1 MAIINVAYDHAI
13 FSRQAVG
20 GVSRYL
26 VKLASLSRQFG
37 VNPIIIAPLHS
48 NLMLKDADR
57 GLVKGLYLD
66 WADFYKYKGAFLYL
80 NQFATDILS
89 IKEKPAIIHETYY
102 SLFPSIKK
110 RVPRVL
116 TIHDFVHEKY
126 PHLFKSSDNTIELKK
141 AAIKR
146 SDHLICIS
154 QKTKEDLLEFYRIS
168 ENKVSVVYH
177 GVEKD
182 SFISLP
188 PHPLETK
195 YFLYVGSRAA
205 YKNFDLVLQVFSNYG
220 QDLEDCQ
227 LLVFGGGAFSL
238 AEKRRIYELNL
249 EDRVRIESGPDS
261 LLANRYQNA
270 VALIYPSLYE
280 GFGFPPLEAMQY
292 QCPAIVSN
300 ASCLPE
306 ISGDAALLFDPFSQA
321 ALADAMIKVMS
332 DGALNNQL
340 RELGSQR
347 VKDFSW
353 SRTVLETTR
362 IYHQLVG

>member
-1 MAIINVAYDHAI
+1 
-13 FSRQAVG
+13 
-20 GVSRYL
+20 
-26 VKLASLSRQFG
+26 
-37 VNPIIIAPLHS
+37 
-48 NLMLKDADR
+48 
-57 GLVKGLYLD
+57 
-66 WADFYKYKGAFLYL
+66 
-80 NQFATDILS
+80 
-89 IKEKPAIIHETYY
+89 
-102 SLFPSIKK
+102 
-110 RVPRVL
+110 
-116 TIHDFVHEKY
+116 
-126 PHLFKSSDNTIELKK
+126 LFKSSDNTIELKK

-321 ALADAMIKVMS
+321 ALADAMIKVMN
-332 DGALNNQL
+332 DGTLNNQL

>member
-1 MAIINVAYDHAI
+1 MLNVIYDHVI
-13 FSRQAVG
+13 FSRQAIG

-26 VKLASLSRQFG
+26 VKLASLSKQFG
-37 VNPIIIAPLHS
+37 VNPIIIAPVHS
-48 NLMLKDADR
+48 NLMLKSVDKD
-57 GLVKGLYLD
+57 LIKGLYLD
-66 WADFYKYKGAFLYL
+66 WDDFYKYKGAFLYL

-89 IKEKPAIIHETYY
+89 IKEKPALIHETYY

-146 SDHLICIS
+146 ADYLICIS
-154 QKTKEDLLEFYRIS
+154 QKTKEDLLELYKIP

-177 GVEKD
+177 GIEKD
-182 SFISLP
+182 TFISLP
-188 PHPLETK
+188 PQPLETR

-205 YKNFDLVLQVFSNYG
+205 YKNFDLVLQAFSNYG

-227 LLVFGGGAFSL
+227 LLVFGGGAFSR

-261 LLANRYQNA
+261 LLAHRYQNA

-321 ALADAMIKVMS
+321 ALADAMIKVMN
-332 DGALNNQL
+332 DGALNSKL